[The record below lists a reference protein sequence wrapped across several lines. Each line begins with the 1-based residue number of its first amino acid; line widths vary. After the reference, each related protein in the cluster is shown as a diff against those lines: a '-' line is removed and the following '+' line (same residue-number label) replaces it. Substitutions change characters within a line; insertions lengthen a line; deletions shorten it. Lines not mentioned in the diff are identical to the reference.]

1 MKRAF
6 CLFLLILWGRSAFAQ
21 SSVTLY
27 GLISEGIGYVNNY
40 GGAHVFK
47 MFTGANQNSRWGLK
61 TQEDLGGGIHAVA
74 KLESGFDVTN
84 GQLMQGGRMFGR
96 QAYVGLGNDRSG
108 TVTMGRQYDVLFD
121 YLASMAADTTNGQ
134 AVHIGDADN
143 LAGSWRANNS
153 VKYVSPTISGVN
165 ASLMYAFS
173 NTAGEFSV
181 NRAWSG
187 GASYKQG
194 RFESAL
200 AYTELDF
207 PATGTAGAVT
217 DDYAAAPFLL
227 FRHSPLDK
235 NVGVR
240 RQRTYGGGATY
251 DFDEW
256 GRLSAVIDRVEFYYL
271 DGTSLHLTNFDT
283 SWLYPIRPWLML
295 GVGYVYTMG
304 SYGGAADSSAHWH
317 MANLSVDYLFS
328 KRTDV
333 FIYDTVNFA
342 SGRYATA
349 VVYNNVPSTSR
360 SQNVL
365 MIGIRHKF

>member
-1 MKRAF
+1 MKR
-6 CLFLLILWGRSAFAQ
+6 LLCFFVLLLCNGYAFAQ
-21 SSVTLY
+21 NRVTLY
-27 GLISEGIGYVNNY
+27 GLLSEGIGYVNNY
-40 GGAHVFK
+40 GGEHVVK
-47 MFTGANQNSRWGLK
+47 LFTGADQNSRWGVK
-61 TQEDLGGGIHAVA
+61 MQEDLGGGAHAVA
-74 KLESGFDVTN
+74 QLENGFDMTD
-84 GQLMQGGRMFGR
+84 GELMQGGRMFGR
-96 QAYVGLGNDRSG
+96 MAYVGVGSDRLG

-121 YLASMAADTTNGQ
+121 YLASMAADTVNGQ

-143 LAGSWRANNS
+143 LAGSWRADNS
-153 VKYVSPTISGVN
+153 VKYVSPTISGFN

-173 NTAGEFSV
+173 NTAGEFAV

-187 GASYKQG
+187 GASYAQG
-194 RFESAL
+194 HFEAAV

-227 FRHSPLDK
+227 FRHSPLD
-235 NVGVR
+235 NSVGVS
-240 RQRTYGGGATY
+240 RQRTYGAGATY
-251 DFDEW
+251 DFGER
-256 GRLSAVIDRVEFYYL
+256 GRWNAVIDRVDYSYL

-283 SWLYPIRPWLML
+283 SWLYPIKPWLML
-295 GVGYVYTMG
+295 GLGYIYTMG

-349 VVYNNVPSTSR
+349 VIYDDVPSTSQN
-360 SQNVL
+360 QNVL
-365 MIGIRHKF
+365 MVGIRHKF